1 MLTLDVLKAIRLGS
15 SVAEFDEYLDDYF
28 VETDTF
34 TRLVSDRT
42 DTISGDKGTGK
53 TALFRILRKRY
64 TTIDSLGTVEVVP
77 AFNIEGTPVFQRL
90 SEGDPL
96 EEGQYQTLWKSY
108 FFSLGANWLLGLW
121 DEADWTEPMR
131 ELSDLL
137 ERTGL
142 STADDS
148 PSTVFS
154 SIVNLFRR
162 LLHPRSAEMAVTIG
176 PHGMPV
182 VVPRVEFE
190 PETTEVAPTYVPH
203 DEAFECL
210 NRALDGVDL
219 SL

>member
-96 EEGQYQTLWKSY
+96 EEGQYQTLWK
-108 FFSLGANWLLGLW
+108 
-121 DEADWTEPMR
+121 
-131 ELSDLL
+131 
-137 ERTGL
+137 
-142 STADDS
+142 
-148 PSTVFS
+148 
-154 SIVNLFRR
+154 
-162 LLHPRSAEMAVTIG
+162 
-176 PHGMPV
+176 
-182 VVPRVEFE
+182 
-190 PETTEVAPTYVPH
+190 
-203 DEAFECL
+203 
-210 NRALDGVDL
+210 
-219 SL
+219 